1 MQGVGGTFLREARKW
16 VSDCSQILINV
27 KEIEWGYGEGYATAA
42 AKMAEI
48 ARQTQFL
55 DSSFYFSFF
64 FLLFFFFSSVG
75 KMKTKRVCA
84 GLGNIIL
91 DLDLMAVSK
100 LANALRNRG
109 AVGDSENCWAKMDI
123 VLIFSN
129 WGLNIVTRIDRP
141 QAGGLAGRFVCRIFD
156 QEFKL

>member
-1 MQGVGGTFLREARKW
+1 
-16 VSDCSQILINV
+16 
-27 KEIEWGYGEGYATAA
+27 
-42 AKMAEI
+42 
-48 ARQTQFL
+48 
-55 DSSFYFSFF
+55 
-64 FLLFFFFSSVG
+64 
-75 KMKTKRVCA
+75 MKTKRVCA

-156 QEFKL
+156 QEFKF